1 MMFSRLP
8 LPLLALLIGQLLWT
22 LIQRLPQGDAV
33 WVAPVLHFT
42 TVAVAVVYTWQFWEQ
57 DRRQRALGIFTAALS
72 VHLIADILVR
82 GQFSFVLPGTGLTS
96 NGLGQSLYMVTS
108 ALIVWALMM
117 FLPRH
122 LPAQRQVGQVLDG
135 MIIAG
140 TAGIL
145 LWAGGASRLFNGLWE
160 LDSLVRVGSVLLNLL
175 ILGLTLVVL
184 RHTRRNRVNLLL
196 AAGLLLYVV
205 SHIWAVLLGHVA
217 LPGGGLD
224 LLWSLGLIF
233 QITALHHLVRP
244 QWLRQ
249 GSAAGSGIRS
259 LKLALSVMPYVA
271 VPLACV
277 SLLLS
282 VNFGSA
288 FLGDTGAQGVLWG
301 TVSVIL
307 LATLRNGLTAIE
319 NADMTSELRERR
331 AELEH
336 LAYHDPLTGLAN
348 RAAFTQFFANDAR
361 VKGGQP
367 YTIFSLDLN
376 GFKEIND
383 VYGHATGDLMLRH
396 VAKLLYRAVAAPG
409 QIFRW
414 GGDEFVIVVPG
425 MQRPADAEALAR
437 FIEANVTAPMMHQG
451 QRLSVGTAVG
461 YALGRGAE
469 NHEAMLSLAD
479 SDMYAGKQRGGRH
492 R

>member
-1 MMFSRLP
+1 
-8 LPLLALLIGQLLWT
+8 
-22 LIQRLPQGDAV
+22 
-33 WVAPVLHFT
+33 
-42 TVAVAVVYTWQFWEQ
+42 
-57 DRRQRALGIFTAALS
+57 
-72 VHLIADILVR
+72 
-82 GQFSFVLPGTGLTS
+82 
-96 NGLGQSLYMVTS
+96 
-108 ALIVWALMM
+108 MM

-288 FLGDTGAQGVLWG
+288 FLGDTGPKACCGEP
-301 TVSVIL
+301 S
-307 LATLRNGLTAIE
+307 A
-319 NADMTSELRERR
+319 
-331 AELEH
+331 
-336 LAYHDPLTGLAN
+336 
-348 RAAFTQFFANDAR
+348 
-361 VKGGQP
+361 
-367 YTIFSLDLN
+367 
-376 GFKEIND
+376 
-383 VYGHATGDLMLRH
+383 
-396 VAKLLYRAVAAPG
+396 
-409 QIFRW
+409 
-414 GGDEFVIVVPG
+414 
-425 MQRPADAEALAR
+425 
-437 FIEANVTAPMMHQG
+437 
-451 QRLSVGTAVG
+451 
-461 YALGRGAE
+461 
-469 NHEAMLSLAD
+469 
-479 SDMYAGKQRGGRH
+479 
-492 R
+492 